1 MTSDIKA
8 DLYRYKRLKGLK
20 GFFKGI
26 LIPGFWYMYLLRK
39 AAKSSKYSIGWFFF
53 TFLKRIYSYKFGF
66 QIPTTTQIGGGLHI
80 AHFGHLIINGR
91 AKIGKNCNLMPG
103 VIIGQTNRGKL
114 MGCPTIGDE
123 VWIGSGS
130 VIVGNIKIG
139 SNVLIAPNSF
149 VNINVPE
156 NSLVVGNP
164 CKIIEKEFPC
174 EGYICHVLNK

>member
-1 MTSDIKA
+1 
-8 DLYRYKRLKGLK
+8 
-20 GFFKGI
+20 
-26 LIPGFWYMYLLRK
+26 
-39 AAKSSKYSIGWFFF
+39 
-53 TFLKRIYSYKFGF
+53 
-66 QIPTTTQIGGGLHI
+66 
-80 AHFGHLIINGR
+80 
-91 AKIGKNCNLMPG
+91 MPG

-149 VNINVPE
+149 VNINVPA
-156 NSLVVGNP
+156 NSLVLGNP